1 MSKNQFIEKQYGLEK
16 NPFLDR
22 IAREQWLQTWVNRE
36 EQLRVWRRLISE
48 LESEKR
54 NNVVFVIGDYGMGKT
69 QSLFKI
75 VDEAN
80 KSKHILSS
88 FLNFRGEQRAS
99 NPGLD
104 FMFRIIQ
111 SIDFDRLEK
120 IKSKQEI
127 INSIN
132 DISSDFD
139 EVSVALSQC
148 WSEDQHI
155 RRLSRYFITG
165 QTKPIK
171 TELREI
177 GVIRK
182 IDNIDIAK
190 EYFAGILYLLKTLG
204 YKLLLLAVDEFEYLF
219 SLVTR
224 TQQSVYL
231 ALVRGLFDFPL
242 GINMALDVEK
252 MVNIALFLGIS
263 EDGFRRLQE
272 IENEEAA
279 VGGPTR
285 PLLDRVTTTTLHALE
300 KQPTR
305 LLIEKRLHYN
315 RKSGVFE
322 SEPLIPFDETFVNY
336 VWELSGGSPRKIIWI
351 CSQVLDAG
359 IEYRVPF
366 LDRKTA
372 ERLLKEREEV

>member
-22 IAREQWLQTWVNRE
+22 IAREKWLQTWVNRE
-36 EQLRVWRRLISE
+36 EQLRVWKRVISE

-54 NNVVFVIGDYGMGKT
+54 NNVVLVIGDYGMGKT

-75 VDEAN
+75 IDEAN
-80 KSKHILSS
+80 KSKYIFSS
-88 FLNFRGEQRAS
+88 FLNFRGEQRPS

-111 SIDFDRLEK
+111 SIDFNRLEK

-127 INSIN
+127 INSIT

-148 WSEDQHI
+148 WSKDQYT

-165 QTKPIK
+165 QTKPTK

-204 YKLLLLAVDEFEYLF
+204 YKSLLLAIDEFEYLF

-224 TQQSVYL
+224 AQQSVYL

-242 GINMALDVEK
+242 GITVALDVEK

-263 EDGFRRLQE
+263 EDGFRRLRE

-285 PLLDRVTTTTLHALE
+285 PLLDRVTTTTLYALE
-300 KQPTR
+300 RQSTR
-305 LLIEKRLHYN
+305 LLIEKRLSYN

-322 SEPLIPFDETFVNY
+322 DKPLIPFDETFVDY
-336 VWELSGGSPRKIIWI
+336 VLELSRGSPRQIIWS

-359 IEYRVPF
+359 IEHRVSL
-366 LDRKTA
+366 LDRETA
-372 ERLLKEREEV
+372 QELLKEREEV